1 MTRRLIWV
9 ALVVASL
16 APSAGLSA
24 QESAKAPAVA
34 PQTFTLGQAMQY
46 AVDHYPSVRA
56 ALEQVEASSA
66 GVSIAKSAYLPR
78 LDTIWQSNRAT
89 ANNVF
94 GQLLPQSVIPAMSGP
109 VLASASAGSVWGS
122 ATGTL
127 FSWQPF
133 DFGLR
138 AATVDGA
145 EAAVVRSRAGEALTR
160 LDVQTA
166 VATAFL
172 TIVGAQRTV
181 QAMQADV
188 TRRELL
194 GRVVHTLVDNQLRPG
209 AEASRSDAEHAAART
224 RLIQAEQALTLAQIT
239 LGRVLG
245 VTSGAVTIDATT
257 LLDRLPSEAPV
268 APPATMHPLAQVHQA
283 AVDVARSQEE
293 IVSRSDL
300 PRLYVQSS
308 VFARGSGANPNG
320 QLEGGLDGLGL
331 ERANWAAGVQVVFP
345 NVFDFA
351 TLRARK
357 VVAAASARAE
367 AALYDEAVL
376 TVTGQR
382 QAAAATVEAARAI
395 LANTPLQLAAAQQA
409 EFQARARYQAGL
421 ANLVEVADAQ
431 SLLAQADMQDQLARI
446 DVWRAVL
453 AQAAAN
459 GALAEF
465 ISRATSPAGAR

>member
-1 MTRRLIWV
+1 MCRRAIWP
-9 ALVVASL
+9 ALFVASL
-16 APSAGLSA
+16 ATSAGLSA
-24 QESAKAPAVA
+24 QESTRVPAVA

-46 AVDHYPSVRA
+46 ALDHYPTVRA

-133 DFGLR
+133 DFGIR
-138 AATVDGA
+138 AATVQGA
-145 EAAVVRSRAGEALTR
+145 EAAVARSRAGEALTR

-166 VATAFL
+166 VATACL

-224 RLIQAEQALTLAQIT
+224 RLIQAQQALTLAQIT
-239 LGRVLG
+239 LGGVLG

-268 APPATMHPLAQVHQA
+268 APPTTMHPLAQVHQA
-283 AVDVARSQEE
+283 AVDVARFQEE

-357 VVAAASARAE
+357 VVAAASTRAE

-376 TVTGQR
+376 TVTGPR
-382 QAAAATVEAARAI
+382 LRNKPNPRPGRAI
-395 LANTPLQLAAAQQA
+395 RPASPVLSKSRTLRTCSLKPTCRISSPASTSGGLCWRRRRRTARSRNSS
-409 EFQARARYQAGL
+409 RARLRPRGR
-421 ANLVEVADAQ
+421 ADPC
-431 SLLAQADMQDQLARI
+431 
-446 DVWRAVL
+446 
-453 AQAAAN
+453 
-459 GALAEF
+459 G
-465 ISRATSPAGAR
+465 